1 MIVGGGAGGS
11 TCAVCWAPGRIAA
24 HGTLNSPAV
33 DEETAVAGATG
44 LTEAGA
50 PACCERLDVELRAL
64 GMAQTKQVA
73 LVGRRA

>member
-1 MIVGGGAGGS
+1 MIVAGGAGGS
-11 TCAVCWAPGRIAA
+11 TCAACWAPGRIAA

-50 PACCERLDVELRAL
+50 PACARGLMWNCVPL